1 MSAQYRS
8 KKRARTALLGVLQ
21 ARASSLAAQ
30 TRNAEA
36 SARPKVR
43 VIIKVGHV
51 EMLYEAELLGSGE
64 VDRLVVETTA
74 EVFKELAIKSCC
86 QGRILT
92 A

>member
-1 MSAQYRS
+1 MD
-8 KKRARTALLGVLQ
+8 KKKMRKGARTALLGVLQ
-21 ARASSLAAQ
+21 ARARSLAAQ
-30 TRNAEA
+30 TCCADA

-43 VIIKVGHV
+43 VVIKVGHG
-51 EMLYEAELLGSGE
+51 EMSYEAELLGSGE

-74 EVFKELAIKSCC
+74 AVFKELATNSCC